1 MSDPTSDDHTGA
13 ASLWKAGYASMKPA
27 DVSRRT
33 LLAGLGAGSV
43 GFAAAALA
51 LRDHSNPAASDLM
64 AAGSSS
70 VDFHGAHQA
79 GIATAAQDRLA
90 FAGFDVTTNDRS
102 ELRDLLKEWTA
113 AAAAM
118 SKGELVAGESNRL
131 DASPADTGEAVGL
144 PPGLL
149 TITSGFGP
157 SLFDRR
163 FGLATRKPIPL
174 QRLPPLP
181 GEELDPDRSD
191 GDLCIQACSQDPQV
205 AFHVIRNLA
214 RIGRGVV
221 QMRWSQLGFGRTSA
235 TTTGQSTPRNLMGFK
250 DGTRNIRAD
259 KVAQMND
266 HIWVGNGSD
275 QAWMTGGT
283 YLVSRRIRMHIEGW
297 DRDVLSDQQK
307 IFGRTK
313 HEGAPLTGIKE
324 SQAPDY
330 EAKNPDG
337 TPVIAANAHIR
348 LAAPENNDGRSILR
362 RGYSYT
368 EGIDPASGELDAG
381 LFFIAFMR
389 DPQVFIDLQ
398 NKLGSQDALNEYIKH
413 VASGLFACPG
423 GVTKTGEH
431 WGSALFD

>member
-1 MSDPTSDDHTGA
+1 
-13 ASLWKAGYASMKPA
+13 MKPA
-27 DVSRRT
+27 DVSRRA
-33 LLAGLGAGSV
+33 LLGGLGAGGV
-43 GFAAAALA
+43 GFAAGALA
-51 LRDHSNPAASDLM
+51 LHDRAGQGTPGQVAAS
-64 AAGSSS
+64 SRS
-70 VDFHGAHQA
+70 VEFHGTHQA
-79 GIATAAQDRLA
+79 GIATEAQDRLA
-90 FAGFDVTTNDRS
+90 FASFDVMTTDRS

-113 AAAAM
+113 AAASM
-118 SKGELVAGESNRL
+118 SRGALVAGESPRL

-149 TITSGFGP
+149 TITAGFGP
-157 SLFDRR
+157 SLFDQR
-163 FGLATRKPIPL
+163 FGLATRRPGPL
-174 QRLPPLP
+174 AKLPALP
-181 GEELDPDRSD
+181 GDELDPARSD

-235 TTTGQSTPRNLMGFK
+235 TTTGQPTPRNLMGFK
-250 DGTRNIRAD
+250 DGARNVRGD
-259 KVAQMND
+259 KAAQMND
-266 HIWVGNGSD
+266 HIWVGSGSD
-275 QAWMTGGT
+275 QAWMTGGS

-297 DRDVLSDQQK
+297 DRDVLSDQQE

-313 HEGAPLTGIKE
+313 HEGAPLTGTRE
-324 SQAPDY
+324 SDVPDY
-330 EAKNPDG
+330 AAKNPDG
-337 TPVIAANAHIR
+337 TPVIAADAHIR
-348 LAAPENNDGRSILR
+348 LAAPENNDGKSILR

-368 EGIDPASGELDAG
+368 DGIDPASGEFDAG

-423 GVTKTGEH
+423 GVTTAGDH
-431 WGSALFD
+431 WGTALFA

>member
-1 MSDPTSDDHTGA
+1 
-13 ASLWKAGYASMKPA
+13 MKPT

-33 LLAGLGAGSV
+33 LLGGLGAGGV
-43 GFAAAALA
+43 GFAAGALA
-51 LRDHSNPAASDLM
+51 IRDPSGQASTDLPAP
-64 AAGSSS
+64 GPRS
-70 VDFHGAHQA
+70 VEFHGANQA

-90 FAGFDVTTNDRS
+90 FASFDVTTTDRS
-102 ELRDLLKEWTA
+102 ELQDVLKEWTA

-118 SKGELVAGESNRL
+118 SRGELVAGESTRL

-149 TITSGFGP
+149 TITAGFGP
-157 SLFDRR
+157 SLFDQR
-163 FGLATRKPIPL
+163 FGLAARRPKL
-174 QRLPPLP
+174 LAKLPALP
-181 GEELDPDRSD
+181 GDELDPDRSD

-214 RIGRGVV
+214 RIGRGAV

-250 DGTRNIRAD
+250 DGTRNVHGD

-266 HIWVGNGSD
+266 HIWVGSGAD
-275 QAWMTGGT
+275 PAWMTGGT
-283 YLVSRRIRMHIEGW
+283 YLVIRRIRMHIEGW
-297 DRDVLSDQQK
+297 DRDVLSDQQE

-313 HEGAPLTGIKE
+313 HEGAPLTGSKE
-324 SQAPDY
+324 FDVPDY
-330 EAKNPDG
+330 AAKKPDG
-337 TPVIAANAHIR
+337 TPVIAADSHIR
-348 LAAPENNDGRSILR
+348 LVSPENNDGRSILR

-368 EGIDPASGELDAG
+368 DGIDPASGEFDAG

-398 NKLGSQDALNEYIKH
+398 NKLGSQDSLNEYIKH

-423 GVTKTGEH
+423 GVTKVGDH
-431 WGSALFD
+431 WGSALFA

>member
-1 MSDPTSDDHTGA
+1 
-13 ASLWKAGYASMKPA
+13 
-27 DVSRRT
+27 VE
-33 LLAGLGAGSV
+33 
-43 GFAAAALA
+43 
-51 LRDHSNPAASDLM
+51 
-64 AAGSSS
+64 
-70 VDFHGAHQA
+70 FHGAHQA
-79 GIATAAQDRLA
+79 GIATEAQDRLA
-90 FAGFDVTTNDRS
+90 FASFDVTTTDRS

-118 SKGELVAGESNRL
+118 AKGELVAGGSSRL

-149 TITSGFGP
+149 TITAGFGP
-157 SLFDRR
+157 SLFDHR
-163 FGLATRKPIPL
+163 FGLAGRRPGLLEK
-174 QRLPPLP
+174 LPALP

-250 DGTRNIRAD
+250 DGTRNVRGD
-259 KVAQMND
+259 KAPQMEQ
-266 HIWVGNGSD
+266 HIWVGSGSD

-297 DRDVLSDQQK
+297 DRDVLSDQQDV
-307 IFGRTK
+307 FGRTK
-313 HEGAPLTGIKE
+313 HEGAPLTGTTE
-324 SQAPDY
+324 ADVPDY
-330 EAKNPDG
+330 AAKNPDG
-337 TPVIAANAHIR
+337 TPVIPADAHIR
-348 LAAPENNDGRSILR
+348 LAAPENNHGRSILR

-368 EGIDPASGELDAG
+368 DGIDPASGEFDAG

-389 DPQVFIDLQ
+389 DPQVFVDLQ
-398 NKLGSQDALNEYIKH
+398 NKLGSQDALTEYIQH
-413 VASGLFACPG
+413 VGSGLFACPA
-423 GVTKTGEH
+423 GVRDAADH
-431 WGSALFD
+431 WGAALFA

>member
-1 MSDPTSDDHTGA
+1 
-13 ASLWKAGYASMKPA
+13 MKPP
-27 DVSRRT
+27 DVSRRA
-33 LLAGLGAGSV
+33 LLGGLGAGGV
-43 GFAAAALA
+43 GFAAGALA
-51 LRDHSNPAASDLM
+51 LHDRAGQGTTGQVAAS
-64 AAGSSS
+64 SQS
-70 VDFHGAHQA
+70 VDFHGPHQA

-90 FAGFDVTTNDRS
+90 FASFDVMTKNRS
-102 ELRDLLKEWTA
+102 ELRDLLREWTA

-118 SKGELVAGESNRL
+118 STGALVAGESARL

-149 TITSGFGP
+149 TVTAGFGP

-163 FGLATRKPIPL
+163 FGLAGRRPRALVK
-174 QRLPPLP
+174 LP
-181 GEELDPDRSD
+181 GLPGDELDLARSD

-250 DGTRNIRAD
+250 DGTRNVHGD

-266 HIWVGNGSD
+266 HIWVPGGSD
-275 QAWMTGGT
+275 QAWMAGGS

-297 DRDVLSDQQK
+297 DRDVLSDQQE

-313 HEGAPLTGIKE
+313 HEGAPLTGTRE
-324 SQAPDY
+324 SDVPDY
-330 EAKNPDG
+330 SAKKPDG
-337 TPVIAANAHIR
+337 TPVIAVDSHIR
-348 LAAPENNDGRSILR
+348 LVAPENNGGKSILR

-368 EGIDPASGELDAG
+368 DGIDPASGEFDAG

-389 DPQVFIDLQ
+389 DPQVFVDLQ

-413 VASGLFACPG
+413 VASGVFACPG
-423 GVTKTGEH
+423 GVTTAADH
-431 WGSALFD
+431 WGSALFA